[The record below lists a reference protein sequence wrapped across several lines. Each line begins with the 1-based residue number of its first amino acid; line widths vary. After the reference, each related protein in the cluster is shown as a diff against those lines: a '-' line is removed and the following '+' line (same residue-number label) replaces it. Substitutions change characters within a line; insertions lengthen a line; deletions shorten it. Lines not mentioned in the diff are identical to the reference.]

1 MLCHPKGANMTV
13 EITLKTVS
21 EELREIYNNSHGI
34 LKPQNVLDYA
44 KNKNTALHRKFEW
57 DDRVAGEKYRL
68 WQARQIISYEV
79 EITPADS
86 EGPIDLY
93 IATKENQ
100 KQRTYQSL
108 SIDRAE
114 DNGYRHIDDIMD
126 NDYFKEQL
134 FDDFKQDA
142 NRLRTKYQRL
152 QRLDSVFHAID
163 KVVSKAA

>member
-1 MLCHPKGANMTV
+1 MAVETTV
-13 EITLKTVS
+13 KTIR
-21 EELREIYNNSHGI
+21 EELDEIYNNNNCI
-34 LKPQNVLDYA
+34 LKPQKVVDYA
-44 KNKNTALHRKFEW
+44 KNKNTALHRRFDW
-57 DDRVAGEKYRL
+57 DDGSAAEKYRL

-79 EITPADS
+79 ETTPADS
-86 EGPIDLY
+86 EGPVDLY
-93 IATKENQ
+93 LATKENQ

-114 DNGYRHIDDIMD
+114 DNGYRHIDDIME
-126 NDYFKEQL
+126 NDFFKEQL

-163 KVVSKAA
+163 KAIGKAA